1 MSYLIQVRRDTAAN
15 WSSKNPVLVAG
26 EIAFETDTKKVK
38 IGDGTTAWNSL
49 SDIGNFISTSLLT
62 AGGTFTGNVYGPTIT
77 QSHNYVLNSAFDI
90 WQRGTSFSF
99 GSTVYSADQWRAG
112 RVDNKADGLVTRS
125 TDSPAGF
132 DYATQVRRANGAS
145 TIGAIQLTQV
155 FENIGTLLRSK
166 VVTLSFYAMR
176 GSDYSA
182 TGNAL
187 TFGIN
192 SASPAPSA
200 VAYATGGLLLSS
212 NADYNSQSSTA
223 TLTTSYQRYSATF
236 TVPATANAFRIFFSF
251 TPGTSASGTN
261 DFYRI
266 AGVQLEEGP
275 VATFYKRNSANVQAE
290 LAACQRYYYQIGVNG
305 INFNYQADPNGFG
318 ASNFINFPTIMRI
331 APTVSLNFTNTDNA
345 VNSGPLSISPLGFIS
360 RANRGN
366 GSFSYFAY
374 QIGFTASAE
383 L

>member
-15 WSSKNPVLVAG
+15 WSLKNPILVAG

-49 SDIGNFISTSLLT
+49 ADIGNFISTALLT
-62 AGGTFTGNVYGPTIT
+62 SGGTFTGNVFGPTIT
-77 QSHNYVLNSAFDI
+77 QSHNYILNSAFDI

-99 GSTVYSADQWRAG
+99 GSTIYSADQWRVG
-112 RVDNKADGLVTRS
+112 RSGDTADGLLTRA
-125 TDSPAGF
+125 TDSLAGF
-132 DYATQVRRANGAS
+132 DYAAQVRRANGKNTAG
-145 TIGAIQLTQV
+145 TIQLTQV
-155 FENIGTLLRSK
+155 FESLGTSLRGK

-176 GSDYSA
+176 GSNYSA
-182 TGNAL
+182 TANAL
-187 TFGIN
+187 AFGIN
-192 SASPAPSA
+192 SASPAPS
-200 VAYATGGLLLSS
+200 VVTYATGGLFLNS
-212 NADYNSQSSTA
+212 NADYSSQSSTA

-236 TVPATANAFRIFFSF
+236 TVPTTANAFQIFFSF
-251 TPGTSASGTN
+251 TPGTSDSGTN

-266 AGVQLEEGP
+266 SGVQLEEGP
-275 VATFYKRNSANVQAE
+275 VATSYKRNSANVQAE

-331 APTVSLNFTNTDNA
+331 APTVSIFFTNTDNA
-345 VNSGPLSISPLGFIS
+345 VNSGPIGISPLGFIS
-360 RANRGN
+360 RAYRGN